1 MSQNEVLLQG
11 NPGRQIQTVVNG
23 IMYVRYP
30 IKTRI
35 ITIDDNLEQVTKE
48 YVKDYLPGDIIGI
61 VSKIVSI
68 CNGFYVHES
77 KLKITWLS
85 KFLVR
90 FVKKWPNDPGYANP
104 KKIQLAMDIVGL
116 PRFILAMFGG
126 GLMKLIGKPGY
137 FYRIAGHNINAID
150 GFSSQLYPKP
160 LDEYG
165 FLLPDNPDAICN
177 ELEVRTGM
185 QNVMLDSND
194 RDTHVL
200 GVSAG
205 VKNRF
210 STEEI
215 KQLFSG
221 NPQGQD
227 DGTPYI
233 IVKKQM

>member
-1 MSQNEVLLQG
+1 MSSILNEG
-11 NPGRQIQTVVNG
+11 NPGRKVEAMVNG
-23 IMYVRYP
+23 IIYARFPV
-30 IKTRI
+30 KTRV
-35 ITIDDNLEQVTKE
+35 ITIGDNLEAVTE
-48 YVKDYLPGDIIGI
+48 EFIRDYQPGDIVGI

-77 KLKITWLS
+77 KLKMTWLS

-104 KKIQLAMDIVGL
+104 KKIQLAMDIVGK
-116 PRFILAMFGG
+116 PRFILAMIGG
-126 GLMKLIGKPGY
+126 GFMKLVGKPGY

-150 GFSSQLYPKP
+150 GFSSELYPKP

-165 FLLPDNPDAICN
+165 FLLPDNPDAICD
-177 ELEVRTGM
+177 ELEAKTGM

-200 GVSAG
+200 GMSKG
-205 VKNRF
+205 VKSRF
-210 STEEI
+210 SKE
-215 KQLFSG
+215 QVMSLFGG

-227 DGTPYI
+227 DGTPY
-233 IVKKQM
+233 VLVRKK

>member
-1 MSQNEVLLQG
+1 MSQSEVLIQG
-11 NPGRQIQTVVNG
+11 NPGRTIEVRIGNDT
-23 IMYVRYP
+23 YVRYP
-30 IKTRI
+30 IKTRV
-35 ITIDDNLEQVTKE
+35 ITIGDNLEHVTKE
-48 YVKDYLPGDIIGI
+48 YVKDYQPGDIVGI

-116 PRFILAMFGG
+116 PRFILAMIGG
-126 GLMKLIGKPGY
+126 GFMKLIGKPGY

-150 GFSSQLYPKP
+150 GFSSEIYPKP

-177 ELEVRTGM
+177 ELEEKTGI

-200 GVSAG
+200 GASTG
-205 VKNRF
+205 VKKRF

-215 KQLFSG
+215 KQFFGG

-227 DGTPYI
+227 DGTPF
-233 IVKKQM
+233 VLVRKK

>member
-1 MSQNEVLLQG
+1 
-11 NPGRQIQTVVNG
+11 
-23 IMYVRYP
+23 
-30 IKTRI
+30 
-35 ITIDDNLEQVTKE
+35 
-48 YVKDYLPGDIIGI
+48 
-61 VSKIVSI
+61 
-68 CNGFYVHES
+68 
-77 KLKITWLS
+77 
-85 KFLVR
+85 
-90 FVKKWPNDPGYANP
+90 
-104 KKIQLAMDIVGL
+104 MDIVGL